1 MSDSLN
7 SPWNSPGQNTGVGS
21 CSFLRGIFP
30 TQGLNLGLLHC
41 RRILYQLSHQG
52 RPHRLD
58 KHIQTEPPCHPTS
71 LSIHFPSITLSQLY
85 HRVAICPQ
93 ASRFPFLNL
102 VSSSVKWGC
111 WLLHWQGGNGVKW
124 NSPCWVLCACVFC
137 VASSPQMLWRTVIFI
152 VFSGFSVFPSKHP
165 VHLGSAHQGA
175 PHAQAIPADAG
186 SQPLA
191 SVPFFCD
198 DNLSPFYRCYLF
210 TRTISAP
217 CPNTSFIP
225 QYMLST

>member
-1 MSDSLN
+1 MDESVSPLSKCLDSGPGLHWDKCGLGLRIQSRSYRLDMKVAQSCLTLN
-7 SPWNSPGQNTGVGS
+7 SPWNSPGQNTEVGS

-52 RPHRLD
+52 SPHRLD
-58 KHIQTEPPCHPTS
+58 EHIQTEPPCHPTS

-111 WLLHWQGGNGVKW
+111 WLLHSQGGDG
-124 NSPCWVLCACVFC
+124 
-137 VASSPQMLWRTVIFI
+137 
-152 VFSGFSVFPSKHP
+152 G
-165 VHLGSAHQGA
+165 
-175 PHAQAIPADAG
+175 
-186 SQPLA
+186 
-191 SVPFFCD
+191 
-198 DNLSPFYRCYLF
+198 
-210 TRTISAP
+210 
-217 CPNTSFIP
+217 
-225 QYMLST
+225 